1 MRAEIRADRCVGHG
15 LCYTVAPAV
24 FEDDEDGYGR
34 VRGDGSIPREQEEDA
49 RRGAANCPERA
60 VVLT

>member
-1 MRAEIRADRCVGHG
+1 MRAEVRSDRCVGHG

-24 FEDDEDGYGR
+24 FEDDDDGYGR
-34 VRGDGSIPREQEEDA
+34 ARGDGSVAPSAEEAA

-60 VVLT
+60 IELT